1 MLRIVALSL
10 PPGALGLLGRFC
22 TPEALVAMLV
32 AITILLVLV
41 VAQPGQEGTV
51 VLEQMRLREAAQ
63 VLLLEAVRVIQG
75 A

>member
-1 MLRIVALSL
+1 
-10 PPGALGLLGRFC
+10 
-22 TPEALVAMLV
+22 MLV